1 MGSYARGLALESDD
15 REEGKSRARAAFE
28 EHGAL
33 VARVC
38 MALLG
43 DVAACE
49 QALER
54 VAREAGGLAY
64 DDDALILPR
73 LLGLARMA
81 CATQLSKLPLR
92 GASRG
97 PGASEEAAPP
107 RTERDPSS
115 PQEPAVARV
124 ALGRLK
130 PTEREA
136 VVLHLVGGLT
146 AEHVAVACGLDVAA
160 ARSRIARG
168 VAQLVEEAEKKS

>member
-1 MGSYARGLALESDD
+1 ME
-15 REEGKSRARAAFE
+15 K
-28 EHGAL
+28 HGAV

-43 DVAACE
+43 DVSACE

-54 VAREAGGLAY
+54 VAREAGGLPF
-64 DDDALILPR
+64 DDEALILPR

-81 CATQLSKLPLR
+81 CATQLSKVPLR
-92 GASRG
+92 ATSRSVG
-97 PGASEEAAPP
+97 PGATADEAPP

-146 AEHVAVACGLDVAA
+146 AEQVAAACGIDVAA
-160 ARSRIARG
+160 ARSRVARG
-168 VAQLVEEAEKKS
+168 VAQLVEEAEKKR